1 MTERPEW
8 FIRKLASCFLN
19 RQKQT
24 MEVATEAV
32 CMIRA
37 HLKVVPPTFIIPPF
51 LSIKV
56 VFWRHTHTHTKIDQC
71 LIYTGQLHRSQG
83 TIIND
88 ILKLSGEVPVPA
100 SVFIHFE
107 KLSKTSFRLTLTDQC
122 CPNLIIIMQIT
133 PSLCVWMLGEA
144 LRYREKLCM
153 NGLL

>member
-8 FIRKLASCFLN
+8 FIRELASCFLN

-56 VFWRHTHTHTKIDQC
+56 VFWKHTHTQKLTSVLFTLVSFTEVRGLSSTTYLNCQERF
-71 LIYTGQLHRSQG
+71 QFQHRFSS
-83 TIIND
+83 ISRNCPRR
-88 ILKLSGEVPVPA
+88 K
-100 SVFIHFE
+100 
-107 KLSKTSFRLTLTDQC
+107 SFRLTLTDQC

>member
-19 RQKQT
+19 RHKQT

-37 HLKVVPPTFIIPPF
+37 HLKVVPPTFTISPF

-56 VFWRHTHTHTKIDQC
+56 VLKNTQKKLTSVLFTLVSFTEVRGLSSTTYLNCQERFQFQHRFSSISTHCPRWK
-71 LIYTGQLHRSQG
+71 
-83 TIIND
+83 
-88 ILKLSGEVPVPA
+88 
-100 SVFIHFE
+100 
-107 KLSKTSFRLTLTDQC
+107 SFGLTLTDQC

-153 NGLL
+153 DGLL